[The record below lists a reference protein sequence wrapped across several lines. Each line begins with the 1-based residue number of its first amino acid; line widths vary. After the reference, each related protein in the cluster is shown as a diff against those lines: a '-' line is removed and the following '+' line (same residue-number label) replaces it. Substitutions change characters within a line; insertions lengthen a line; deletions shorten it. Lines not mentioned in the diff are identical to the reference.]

1 MLEQKE
7 EYYWQRKITS
17 TLKKLAMIKKY
28 YSEFSPQAIKMET
41 IYINKY
47 GKEDGL
53 TTVEGFGSYQ
63 QHTGGFG
70 DKDKHT
76 DGLGDKDQHTDGLG
90 DKDWH
95 TDKLGDKNQ
104 HTYRLRNKD

>member
-1 MLEQKE
+1 
-7 EYYWQRKITS
+7 
-17 TLKKLAMIKKY
+17 
-28 YSEFSPQAIKMET
+28 MET

-70 DKDKHT
+70 DIDQHS
-76 DGLGDKDQHTDGLG
+76 DGLGDKDQHSDGLG
-90 DKDWH
+90 DKDHH
-95 TDKLGDKNQ
+95 TDGLGIMVTTLLYLKV
-104 HTYRLRNKD
+104 TMKKDF